1 MFYLCTLIDR
11 QSISFKSIKSIIDK
25 IHILSKFSK
34 KNYLKGKMQFLS
46 SPDCSSTAMHSEYWH
61 IAYRSFVF
69 ELVWHCVS
77 LMPGPSLPEAMK
89 QLHAEL
95 PHPFC
100 PYPFTSRFQGVT
112 SASKYSFRLEDMITQ
127 ISYTI
132 I

>member
-1 MFYLCTLIDR
+1 MCHMFCLCTLIDR
-11 QSISFKSIKSIIDK
+11 QSIFSNESKSNGNNVIDK
-25 IHILSKFSK
+25 VFKFSR
-34 KNYLKGKMQFLS
+34 KNYLKGKIQFLS

-69 ELVWHCVS
+69 EVVWHCVS
-77 LMPGPSLPEAMK
+77 LMPGPSLPEAIK

-112 SASKYSFRLEDMITQ
+112 SASKYSFRLEDMTKK
-127 ISYTI
+127 
-132 I
+132 